1 MRIIPRANFK
11 EEWIKKNL
19 ILEKDELAIIF
30 TDSNT
35 PGMVI
40 GDGKTPVT
48 KCRNIT
54 PFAFIE
60 VVENEKGVNKVYFH
74 KSPDD
79 YRFVKQTI
87 EEMNKNEEST
97 E

>member
-1 MRIIPRANFK
+1 MKIIPRANFK
-11 EEWIKKNL
+11 EEWIKNNP
-19 ILEKDELAIIF
+19 ILEKDELALIF
-30 TDSNT
+30 TKSNT

-54 PFAFIE
+54 PFAFME
-60 VVENEKGVNKVYFH
+60 VIKDENGVNKIYLH
-74 KSPDD
+74 KSQED
-79 YRFVKQTI
+79 YKFVKQTI
-87 EEMNKNEEST
+87 KEMNKNREST